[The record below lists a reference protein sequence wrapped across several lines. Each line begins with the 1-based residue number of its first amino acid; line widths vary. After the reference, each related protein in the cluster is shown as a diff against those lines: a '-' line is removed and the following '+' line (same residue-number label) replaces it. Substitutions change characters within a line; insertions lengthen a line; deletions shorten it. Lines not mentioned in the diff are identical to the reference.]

1 MIAVD
6 DTRKLLQDLV
16 APDLKSIQTEIHAL
30 SERVNSL
37 EKTMEQR
44 FSASDKS
51 MDQRFTAAEEIAKI
65 RHELILANLSAVMQ
79 NLNTDARLMRI
90 EAQLNQPPGGIT
102 SRT

>member
-1 MIAVD
+1 MSAVD

-37 EKTMEQR
+37 E
-44 FSASDKS
+44 KS